1 MRKSVTLMEV
11 LVSAVILASVTA
23 GLFATFVAVRR
34 YINRANRRIIAT
46 NLARSV
52 LEDLY
57 KNVRADTWNSS
68 VNALYA
74 PSTGAWQSSDDLSSV
89 FGSPSLTIDNNLYG
103 GTDSYYQVRQ
113 IAGRSYREV
122 QVFVEY
128 PQNQ

>member
-1 MRKSVTLMEV
+1 MRKSVTLTEV
-11 LVSAVILASVTA
+11 LVSAVILASVAA
-23 GLFATFVAVRR
+23 GLFATFVSVRR
-34 YINRANRRIIAT
+34 YINRANRRIIAA

-68 VNALYA
+68 ANPLYA
-74 PSTGAWQSSDDLSSV
+74 PSTGSWQQSDDLSSV

-103 GTDSYYQVRQ
+103 GMNSYYQVRQ
-113 IAGRSYREV
+113 IAGRDYREV

>member
-11 LVSAVILASVTA
+11 LVSAVILASVA
-23 GLFATFVAVRR
+23 SGLFGTFIAVRR

-57 KNVRADTWNSS
+57 KDVRADTWNSAFG
-68 VNALYA
+68 ALDA
-74 PSTGAWQSSDDLSSV
+74 PSTGSWKRSVDLSSTL
-89 FGSPSLTIDNNLYG
+89 GSPTLTLDNNLYG
-103 GTDSYYQVRQ
+103 GSNSYYQVRQ
-113 IAGRSYREV
+113 IAGRNYREV

-128 PQNQ
+128 PQN